1 MVALALGCGT
11 GSGGDAEQVKALSTQ
26 VAELRGRIAQLG
38 GEVDNPGTSSQQEPA
53 PPAIAEGHNIL
64 KEWEGRGRKLTEPFT
79 IEKIPWSIT
88 WTLRA
93 GLFGTFLKVS
103 VYRPGDETPT
113 ELAIDTGLEGT
124 DTTFVYES
132 GTFYLEIDG
141 VPKWAIRVT
150 QASTDAHI
158 ALLDPSD
165 SLPYNP
171 KQEVDVFD
179 ALSEKLNGVLQRL
192 GNKGRLTEKDVDEAL
207 REVRMA
213 LLEADVNFR
222 VARDFVARLRE
233 RALQEDVLGSLSP
246 GQQVV
251 KITNEE
257 LTAILG
263 GGVRTLEQ
271 APSRPGAILIV
282 GLNGSGKTTTAAKL
296 ARYLKQSGQ
305 TPVLVA
311 ADLQRPAA
319 VHQLR
324 TLGKQIGVEVYEG
337 GNSESPVDVAHDGI
351 KRAAELEAAWAI
363 VDTAGRLQID
373 DELMAEL
380 EDMKS
385 AAAPTESLLVVDAM
399 TGQDAVQVAQDFH
412 RRIGLTGLIL
422 TKLDGDA
429 RGGAALSITSITG
442 VPIKFIGTGERVD
455 ALEQFHPDR
464 LASRILGM
472 GDMLSLIE
480 KAQASFDQQQVQ
492 EMEKKIRQAT
502 FDLEDFLGQLQQLK
516 SMGPVSQVLEMI
528 PGFSGLQKQ
537 IDANE
542 LDGGH
547 MERVEAIIHS
557 MTAEER
563 QRPEIIGGSRRRR
576 IARGSGTNPQDVN
589 LLLNQFRQM
598 QKLMRQMTS
607 GKGQRKLMRLMGQR
621 GGPFNI

>member
-1 MVALALGCGT
+1 M
-11 GSGGDAEQVKALSTQ
+11 
-26 VAELRGRIAQLG
+26 
-38 GEVDNPGTSSQQEPA
+38 
-53 PPAIAEGHNIL
+53 
-64 KEWEGRGRKLTEPFT
+64 
-79 IEKIPWSIT
+79 
-88 WTLRA
+88 
-93 GLFGTFLKVS
+93 
-103 VYRPGDETPT
+103 
-113 ELAIDTGLEGT
+113 
-124 DTTFVYES
+124 
-132 GTFYLEIDG
+132 
-141 VPKWAIRVT
+141 
-150 QASTDAHI
+150 
-158 ALLDPSD
+158 
-165 SLPYNP
+165 
-171 KQEVDVFD
+171 FD
-179 ALSEKLNGVLQRL
+179 ALSEKLTGVLQRL

-233 RALQEDVLGSLSP
+233 RSLQEDVLKSLSP

-271 APSRPGAILIV
+271 APSPPGAILIV

-319 VHQLR
+319 IHQLR

-337 GNSESPVDVAHDGI
+337 GSSETPVQVAHDGI
-351 KRAAELEAAWAI
+351 KKAAELNAAWAI

-385 AAAPTESLLVVDAM
+385 ASAPTESLLVVDAM

-429 RGGAALSITSITG
+429 RGGAALSITSITE

-480 KAQASFDQQQVQ
+480 KAQASFDQEQAQ

-516 SMGPVSQVLEMI
+516 SMGPISQVMEMI

-537 IDANE
+537 IDADE

-547 MERVEAIIHS
+547 MERVEAIIRS

-598 QKLMRQMTS
+598 QKLMKQMTS
-607 GKGQRKLMRLMGQR
+607 GKGQAKLMRLMGQR
-621 GGPFNI
+621 GGPFNT